1 MAKQFDEKLKILYI
15 LKILTEE
22 TDADHK
28 LTTAQLIEK
37 LEALGISAERK
48 SVYRDLDTLAAFGY
62 NIARDHSGC
71 CLYSRTFEL
80 AELKLLVDAV
90 QASKFI
96 TGKKSSDIIKKLSA
110 MASRHDAAKLNRGVF
125 VSERLKSS
133 ESSVIYTIDGLHTA
147 INSNRMVSFQY
158 LEWTPDKKK
167 RPRHDGKVYRVSPWG
182 LLWDDENYY
191 LLAYDSDFGDI
202 KHYRVDKISKLRELD
217 EPRQGY
223 EHYSR
228 MDLGVYSKKVFGMFN
243 GEDDTVVLE
252 FPAELC
258 GVIFDRF
265 GTDLTVFNLKNGCY
279 SVAIQVKV
287 SDNFLS
293 WIIQFGGKVKITSP
307 ARVKD
312 RMLSLIDSV
321 KESHQ

>member
-28 LTTAQLIEK
+28 LTTTELIDK
-37 LEALGISAERK
+37 LSGYGITAERK
-48 SVYRDLDTLAAFGY
+48 SIYRDLDTLAAFGY
-62 NIARDHSGC
+62 NIFRDHGGC

-96 TGKKSSDIIKKLSA
+96 TQKKSSDIIKKLSA
-110 MASRHDAAKLNRGVF
+110 MASRHDASELRRGVY

-133 ESSVIYTIDGLHTA
+133 ENSVIYTIDGLHSA
-147 INSNRMVSFQY
+147 INSNHMVTFKY

-167 RPRHDGKVYRVSPWG
+167 RPRHGGKIYSVSPWG

-191 LLAYDSDFGDI
+191 LLAFDSDFGGI
-202 KHYRVDKISKLRELD
+202 KHYRVDKISALRETD
-217 EPRQGY
+217 DPRQGY
-223 EHYSR
+223 ENYSR
-228 MDLGVYSKKVFGMFN
+228 LDPGAYSKKVFGMFN
-243 GEDDTVVLE
+243 GEDDTVVVE
-252 FPAELC
+252 FPESLC

-265 GTDLTVFNLKNGCY
+265 GTDMTVFPVKPGVY
-279 SVAIQVKV
+279 STALQVKV
-287 SDNFLS
+287 SDNFLA
-293 WIIQFGGKVKITSP
+293 WIIQFGGKIKITSP
-307 ARVKD
+307 ARVRD
-312 RMLSLIDSV
+312 RMIALIDSV
-321 KESHQ
+321 KECYK